1 MVELEGCD
9 GIEANKEQER
19 GARGDRVDS
28 LEEVAGAAESERDD
42 WRGSCGQRPTSVR
55 RPFIVAYGLSRST
68 LESLAF
74 RSNATGL
81 LDAMAARRGGPWQRE
96 ATTGASAPI
105 RLAPRLPNPA
115 RGVINRPGGVKK
127 ATSIQRASKA
137 LPRFTGRHV
146 PAVRFN
152 EIAAAGEDGDDDV
165 SILSDDDSL
174 ARSRGVGRK
183 RS

>member
-1 MVELEGCD
+1 MVELEGRD
-9 GIEANKEQER
+9 RIEAR
-19 GARGDRVDS
+19 TDS
-28 LEEVAGAAESERDD
+28 PGEIEGAAESERDD
-42 WRGSCGQRPTSVR
+42 RLCGGGGERPRCLR

-74 RSNATGL
+74 RGKAMGL
-81 LDAMAARRGGPWQRE
+81 LDAMAAKRGGPWQRQVL
-96 ATTGASAPI
+96 GRVPV
-105 RLAPRLPNPA
+105 RLPPRLPTPA
-115 RGVINRPGGVKK
+115 RGVINRTSGGATK
-127 ATSIQRASKA
+127 APSIPRASKP

-152 EIAAAGEDGDDDV
+152 GSAVVGEDVDDDV

-174 ARSRGVGRK
+174 ARSRGAVRK